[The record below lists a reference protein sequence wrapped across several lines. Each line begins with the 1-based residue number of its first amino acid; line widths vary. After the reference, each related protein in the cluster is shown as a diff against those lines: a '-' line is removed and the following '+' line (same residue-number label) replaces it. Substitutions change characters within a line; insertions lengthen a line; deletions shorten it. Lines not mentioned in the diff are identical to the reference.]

1 MLRGGSEDGWTKVSR
16 GKRDAPKHVSTLA
29 QPMKDLTIGHLRIEF
44 EAKSRQW
51 GSSTCRRAILNIL
64 DKQQPEEGWQLTE
77 AVCLATNS
85 FSRDNWQARQRS
97 MMQWVAFFD
106 ITKHLQTL
114 EERHVQIYAQ
124 EPNYTPLDRE
134 FLASLGVK
142 VLDAAIKTAS
152 AGGLGKAEQHIAP
165 SAFVFE
171 AFMDLGS
178 RSVQQLSQGNPALY
192 IGSSVE
198 RWLSTS
204 GSGAGTMAN
213 SVHAPGQEDV
223 PYPKAETEFTP
234 AQFVSTRGTYRM
246 PRFDEDPNVFD
257 GLHIY
262 WKLPLDDTVHHQR

>member
-1 MLRGGSEDGWTKVSR
+1 MSGKEFDDGWTKVSR

-29 QPMKDLTIGHLRIEF
+29 QPMKDLAIGHLRTDF
-44 EAKSRQW
+44 ETKSKQW
-51 GSSTCRRAILNIL
+51 GGSTCRRAILNIL

-106 ITKHLQTL
+106 ITKHLQSL
-114 EERHVQIYAQ
+114 QKGHVQIYAQ

-134 FLASLGVK
+134 FLARLKVQ
-142 VLDAAIKTAS
+142 VLDAAVETAS
-152 AGGLGKAEQHIAP
+152 KDGLGEAEQHITP

-171 AFMDLGS
+171 AFMDLSS
-178 RSVQQLSQGNPALY
+178 RSVQQLSQGDPALY
-192 IGSSVE
+192 VGSSVE

-204 GSGAGTMAN
+204 GFDARAKAN
-213 SVHAPGQEDV
+213 SVQGLKLKQDLPTGAQP
-223 PYPKAETEFTP
+223 TP
-234 AQFVSTRGTYRM
+234 ASLDFVATRGNYRM
-246 PRFDEDPNVFD
+246 PRFEEDPNIFE

-262 WKLPLDDTVHHQR
+262 WKMLVDEA